1 MIDIQLTAT
10 GFSINNKPV
19 SFPISLAAL
28 ENIFAEKP
36 RHFKGKKG
44 GVYTW
49 DKLGILGYSKEAHL
63 IYALSITFE
72 AENYQFSPSQTFAGS
87 FSFEDEAIAS
97 YYHQHPEKR
106 VKLFDGDTSGA
117 LVLNTI
123 SAWFDADADA
133 DAIKAIE
140 VSQYEAYDRSAGIP
154 KDKYVIPIP
163 DEALITFTDFGF
175 KLSVIEELMYT
186 QGLLTPKFDVHEFAK
201 WYPQRAIDI
210 DEEGYEP
217 IAEVTQYFKDFPVP
231 QRLAPK
237 LTELYQDGGNDI
249 YMNLIPFSGGDVAYW
264 DIESVA
270 DAHHFPNLKKVTLCY
285 AKDHIVND
293 FEKLGIEAEWL

>member
-123 SAWFDADADA
+123 SAWFDD
-133 DAIKAIE
+133 
-140 VSQYEAYDRSAGIP
+140 SSWQ
-154 KDKYVIPIP
+154 
-163 DEALITFTDFGF
+163 
-175 KLSVIEELMYT
+175 
-186 QGLLTPKFDVHEFAK
+186 
-201 WYPQRAIDI
+201 
-210 DEEGYEP
+210 
-217 IAEVTQYFKDFPVP
+217 
-231 QRLAPK
+231 
-237 LTELYQDGGNDI
+237 
-249 YMNLIPFSGGDVAYW
+249 
-264 DIESVA
+264 
-270 DAHHFPNLKKVTLCY
+270 
-285 AKDHIVND
+285 
-293 FEKLGIEAEWL
+293 